1 MFIVL
6 VTSGKHDS
14 VMYAQVHLHYSK
26 TEAEKFCLE
35 MRSGKVK
42 YWTKAEILDDGEE
55 IELTY
60 PEN

>member
-6 VTSGKHDS
+6 VTSGKNES
-14 VMYAQVHLHYSK
+14 VESVQVRLHYSK

-42 YWTKAEILDDGEE
+42 YWTKAEIVDDGEE
-55 IELTY
+55 VELTK
-60 PEN
+60 PED